1 LPAVEGS
8 VEPVPDNL
16 HACRQQVAYSTTVGR
31 VHEDHA
37 TIEVLLL
44 GLDGPERSRSLVE
57 ELKSLRGRGL
67 LKVIDLV
74 VVRKGADGS
83 IASSGHS
90 ELSETEASEMREFI
104 TDALGFHAGS
114 GASSAHLRRRGLAVL
129 IGAKDVRMI
138 ADMLRP
144 RQAAL
149 VIVVEHLWASRLG
162 RLMRGKGIT
171 LLEDYMLSPGVLS
184 GGGPGMGTW

>member
-1 LPAVEGS
+1 LPAVEGF
-8 VEPVPDNL
+8 VQPGADNV
-16 HACRQQVAYSTTVGR
+16 HRRPQAVAYSTTVGR

-44 GLDGPERSRSLVE
+44 GLDGPTRSRSLVE
-57 ELKSLRGRGL
+57 ELTSLRGRGL

-83 IASSGHS
+83 IASTGHS
-90 ELSETEASEMREFI
+90 ELSATEAKEMREFI
-104 TDALGFHAGS
+104 TDALGLHAGS
-114 GASSAHLRRRGLAVL
+114 GESSAHLTRRGPVAL
-129 IGAKDVRMI
+129 IGAQDVRMI

-149 VIVVEHLWASRLG
+149 AIVVEHLWATRLG

-171 LLEDYMLSPGVLS
+171 LLEDHMVRPGVLS
-184 GGGPGMGTW
+184 GGGPWMGTW

>member
-1 LPAVEGS
+1 
-8 VEPVPDNL
+8 
-16 HACRQQVAYSTTVGR
+16 

-44 GLDGPERSRSLVE
+44 GLDGPTRSRSLVE

-83 IASSGHS
+83 IASTGHS
-90 ELSETEASEMREFI
+90 ELSATEAKEMREFI
-104 TDALGFHAGS
+104 TDALGLHAGS
-114 GASSAHLRRRGLAVL
+114 GESSAHLRRRGPVAL
-129 IGAKDVRMI
+129 IGAQDVRMI

-149 VIVVEHLWASRLG
+149 AIVVEHLWASRLG

-171 LLEDYMLSPGVLS
+171 LLEDHMVRPGVLS
-184 GGGPGMGTW
+184 GGGPWMGTW